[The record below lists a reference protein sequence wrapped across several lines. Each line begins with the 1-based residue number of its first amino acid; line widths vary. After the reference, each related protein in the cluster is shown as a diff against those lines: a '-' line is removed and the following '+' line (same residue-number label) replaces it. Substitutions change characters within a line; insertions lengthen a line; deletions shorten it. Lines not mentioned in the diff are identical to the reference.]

1 MALAFAIEPHPIS
14 TLTPSLL
21 HQHNKYG
28 TFNISRGGGI
38 LRSST
43 SSSTS
48 SNDDNTLEPV
58 KLTTR
63 QEGISKMK
71 SCYKTA
77 FLFCGVDVLAR
88 LTETRGGWEK
98 LVISRPSSW
107 VVDFADVASS
117 MNILLFGI
125 GLFWVTKL
133 YEKIGSSSS
142 STAGSTDMSLATQI
156 MGTYQIMYQA
166 TGWSMVALSCRL
178 ASKVFNSETI
188 APLIV
193 LAVAVCTSFYI
204 NSKDEE
210 LSNDIN
216 STVSKGIEASKS
228 MEFCSISFLLFAIT
242 RFLFWATIIFGDLP
256 LVIKII
262 HINKFATPLILFK
275 LLQELNVNFLN
286 ATNELSTSSRGDNE
300 LDFSVFEKLKEAEAS
315 FYGKVTKVLKATTI
329 LNILRYAIPII
340 KGVQLGE

>member
-1 MALAFAIEPHPIS
+1 MALAFAIEPS

-21 HQHNKYG
+21 HRHNKYG

-38 LRSST
+38 LRSSST
-43 SSSTS
+43 SST
-48 SNDDNTLEPV
+48 SNDDNNTSEPIE
-58 KLTTR
+58 LTTR

-77 FLFCGVDVLAR
+77 FVFCGVDVLAR

-107 VVDFADVASS
+107 IVDFADVASS
-117 MNILLFGI
+117 LNILLFGI

-133 YEKIGSSSS
+133 YEKISTSSS
-142 STAGSTDMSLATQI
+142 STADMSLATQI

-166 TGWSMVALSCRL
+166 TGWSMVSLSCRL

-188 APLIV
+188 APLSV
-193 LAVAVCTSFYI
+193 LVVALCASFYI
-204 NSKDEE
+204 NTKDKE

-216 STVSKGIEASKS
+216 ATVSKGIEAAKS

-242 RFLFWATIIFGDLP
+242 RFLFWSTIGIFGDLP
-256 LVIKII
+256 LVIKIV
-262 HINKFATPLILFK
+262 HINKFATPFILHK
-275 LLQELNVNFLN
+275 LLHELNVNFLN
-286 ATNELSTSSRGDNE
+286 ATKELSTSSSHE
-300 LDFSVFEKLKEAEAS
+300 LDFSVFEKLKEAEAG
-315 FYGKVTKVLKATTI
+315 FYGKVTKVLRAVTI
-329 LNILRYAIPII
+329 LNIVRYAIPII